1 MGHENSA
8 TIFAALTD
16 KQHEALELACQH
28 LTSKQ
33 IAQELGVAP
42 VTIDKRID
50 AVRAKLGHPPR
61 AELMRL
67 YSAWLLQYERMVDDP
82 IILTQTTQTG
92 EETDS
97 QFDGS
102 TMVFEDSLVFDAR
115 RPWDSSIKELLPGLK
130 PSDLGVVGKLL
141 FMLGGSAAIMI
152 VAVLSMAFVN
162 ALMSM
167 IEG

>member
-1 MGHENSA
+1 MGHDNSA
-8 TIFAALTD
+8 SIFATLTE
-16 KQHEALELACQH
+16 KQHEALELACEH

-67 YSAWLLQYERMVDDP
+67 YSSWLLQYERTVDDTT
-82 IILTQTTQTG
+82 ILACTTETQ
-92 EETDS
+92 EEMDG

-115 RPWDSSIKELLPGLK
+115 RSWDPSFKGLSPGLR

-141 FMLGGSAAIMI
+141 FMLGGAVAIMV